1 MTCLKFFCTLSITLC
16 SICKAYAGGPL
27 AIEGSSGN
35 TPVHYSPSTVTINY
49 DIGTLGTRS
58 NSTADGLVLQAFN
71 LWNNVSTATLQLSQG
86 TDLSADIDDTNY
98 FDLIPDGSQNH
109 PSSSDNL
116 NPMVYDDDGQIVDD
130 IFGIGASNDIAGF
143 AASVY
148 FVGDDKFQEGYAVL
162 NGKLPLTDSDII
174 SLVTHEIGHFFGL
187 DHSQLNIDNTE
198 TDSGAPAICSTASQD
213 KYPVMYPFLCRLEIS
228 LHVDDIAA
236 VSALYPASNITTSFG
251 QINGSFVDTSGN
263 PILGANLWVEN
274 TVTGATYS
282 IVSDYLVQNTGFFSI
297 YLPAGT
303 YTLHANSINPI
314 FFGASSVG
322 PYSATAIDPSFQA
335 PHPIT
340 PVSFE
345 GSTPGSDEIITILAG
360 AAKQVNFML
369 DGSGNVSVGTIITP
383 PTSTPPLSD
392 DGGMI
397 SLPVLLWFATGL
409 VYLRRRQQ
417 SIT

>member
-1 MTCLKFFCTLSITLC
+1 MFN
-16 SICKAYAGGPL
+16 AYAGGPL

-35 TPVHYSPSTVTINY
+35 TPVHYSPSTVIINY

-116 NPMVYDDDGQIVDD
+116 NPMIYDDDGQIVDD

-162 NGKLPLTDSDII
+162 NGKLPLSDSDII

-198 TDSGAPAICSTASQD
+198 TDSGAP
-213 KYPVMYPFLCRLEIS
+213 VS
-228 LHVDDIAA
+228 LF
-236 VSALYPASNITTSFG
+236 YR
-251 QINGSFVDTSGN
+251 
-263 PILGANLWVEN
+263 
-274 TVTGATYS
+274 
-282 IVSDYLVQNTGFFSI
+282 
-297 YLPAGT
+297 
-303 YTLHANSINPI
+303 
-314 FFGASSVG
+314 
-322 PYSATAIDPSFQA
+322 
-335 PHPIT
+335 
-340 PVSFE
+340 
-345 GSTPGSDEIITILAG
+345 LAG
-360 AAKQVNFML
+360 
-369 DGSGNVSVGTIITP
+369 
-383 PTSTPPLSD
+383 
-392 DGGMI
+392 
-397 SLPVLLWFATGL
+397 
-409 VYLRRRQQ
+409 
-417 SIT
+417 